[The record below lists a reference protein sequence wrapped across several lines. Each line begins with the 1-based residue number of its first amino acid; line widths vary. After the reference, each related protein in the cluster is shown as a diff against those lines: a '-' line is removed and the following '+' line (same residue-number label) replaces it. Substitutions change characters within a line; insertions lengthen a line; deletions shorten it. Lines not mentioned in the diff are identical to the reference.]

1 MADIIDLARH
11 QTPVRYTV
19 EITQHFDG
27 TVEAFV
33 RDVSDDER
41 SQDAVT
47 DALRRVVEV
56 RLYRRVGHA
65 ADDMLSIMLAN
76 IDHAMSCTDENPAI
90 FKVGPQELASWADAV
105 AKYEDARF
113 PINTDEESKH
123 ED

>member
-47 DALRRVVEV
+47 DALRRVVEA
-56 RLYRRVGHA
+56 RLDRRVGHA
-65 ADDMLSIMLAN
+65 ADDMLAIMLAN
-76 IDHAMSCTDENPAI
+76 IDHAMSCTEDEHAV
-90 FKVGPQELASWADAV
+90 FKVGPQELATWADAV

-113 PINTDEESKH
+113 PIHTDEEVKH